1 MEKLLTFVD
10 RQAFRQWLGRHGTD
24 SDGVW
29 LLFGKKGKIATL
41 TAAEALE
48 EALCHGWID
57 GHVKAIDENSY
68 KKYFA
73 RRLPKSN
80 WSEKNKKLAH
90 TLIQKGLMTPHGLE
104 AIERA
109 RKYGLWDDAKGLIID
124 DAQIQRFREIIQP
137 YEPAYTHFVAMS
149 HSIQRTYTAFYLDA
163 KSEQTRHTRLQKIID
178 RLNNNLKPM

>member
-10 RQAFRQWLGRHGTD
+10 RQAFRKWLGKHGPE

-57 GHVKAIDENSY
+57 GHVKSIDENSY

-80 WSEKNKKLAH
+80 WSEKNKKLAQH
-90 TLIQKGLMTPHGLE
+90 LFK
-104 AIERA
+104 R
-109 RKYGLWDDAKGLIID
+109 
-124 DAQIQRFREIIQP
+124 
-137 YEPAYTHFVAMS
+137 V
-149 HSIQRTYTAFYLDA
+149 
-163 KSEQTRHTRLQKIID
+163 
-178 RLNNNLKPM
+178 